1 MGFEFQLDQT
11 MTLLFAASLLSMQ
24 HHGVGA
30 KTGRLG
36 IKIVCQ
42 RVVTGRCFSAKHAAS
57 RSRSQDWSARNQDS
71 VSEGS
76 DRSTHGL
83 LFLEASTI
91 KTQLSIFV

>member
-11 MTLLFAASLLSMQ
+11 MKLLFAASLLSMQ
-24 HHGVGA
+24 HHGVGT

-36 IKIVCQ
+36 V
-42 RVVTGRCFSAKHAAS
+42 
-57 RSRSQDWSARNQDS
+57 QDS

-76 DRSTHGL
+76 DRSTNGL
-83 LFLEASTI
+83 LYQEASTI